1 MCSSDLEHQRQFV
14 AESLTLSLNDSA
26 AFLYLFR
33 AIDCLDRLPRCNM
46 QVLARAEHPVQHAA
60 YSAQR
65 LSAFLT
71 KNGAGIEN
79 TGRFFV
85 ARSHRQH
92 HLVSASP
99 AQNLHRQDW
108 PGRVARAARVIPPRR
123 PAPSLLWAG
132 RPGALA
138 ERRRRLRPVAARAR
152 PHRFIPAWPWAREE
166 RLCCPPLSRNA
177 VFLPLDPSPPGWPG
191 SVNAARLNRPMSAR
205 FNGVARPDDQ
215 DHAGPFCTMKVG
227 KARGSCANWV
237 APSGCPARRGFLGAL
252 RQDNSNEKKK

>member
-1 MCSSDLEHQRQFV
+1 MADGITGRRGSEPYRNLSREQPQPLTGPAATAKWRSRLKRKQGAEVSTQDGGLSRREHQRQFV

-33 AIDCLDRLPRCNM
+33 AIDCLDRLPPCNM

-108 PGRVARAARVIPPRR
+108 PGRVARAARVIPPPR
-123 PAPSLLWAG
+123 PAPA
-132 RPGALA
+132 
-138 ERRRRLRPVAARAR
+138 
-152 PHRFIPAWPWAREE
+152 
-166 RLCCPPLSRNA
+166 
-177 VFLPLDPSPPGWPG
+177 
-191 SVNAARLNRPMSAR
+191 
-205 FNGVARPDDQ
+205 
-215 DHAGPFCTMKVG
+215 
-227 KARGSCANWV
+227 
-237 APSGCPARRGFLGAL
+237 
-252 RQDNSNEKKK
+252 